1 MVTEEDVAG
10 QKEPGTV
17 TTAQVPLP
25 QAKLTTALAALR
37 HTFVVADATLP
48 DCPLVYASEGFMQ
61 MTGYPSE
68 EILGHNCR
76 FLQGEGT
83 DPKSVDQIR
92 EAVKTG
98 KSLCTR
104 LLNYKKD
111 GTPFWNL
118 LTITPI
124 RDETG
129 RVVKFVGVQVDV
141 TSTTEGHAIHDASGV
156 PVLINYDDRLKE
168 NVAKPIVDD
177 VLHAVQAGEGKTPK
191 RLSRQSGAG
200 SPGRGM
206 PRYALDLA
214 TTVERIQSNFV
225 IADPTL
231 PDCPIVFASDSFI
244 ELCGYRR
251 EEVLGRNCRFLQ
263 GKHTDRSTVDTL
275 KKAIKEQRE
284 ITVRLLNYK
293 KDGTPFWNML
303 TVAPI
308 RDVSGAPRFLVG
320 VQVDVTEESTV
331 EKAAPLGMK
340 AAHDV
345 GNALK
350 RVDWVGLDPWASF
363 TNTVLPLKPH
373 RRQDSGGVSI
383 QKLQHDKGKIKLSD
397 FRRRK
402 QLGTGDVGMVDL
414 VAMDGHQ
421 FAMKS
426 LEKQEMIDRN
436 KVGRV
441 RTEQKIL
448 ETIDHP
454 FLSTCYA
461 KLKTDTHLHF
471 ILEYCSGGELYGL
484 MNRMPGK
491 RLPEAWVKFYAA
503 EVLMAL
509 QYLHLNGFMYRDLKP
524 ENILI
529 HESGHIK
536 LTDFDLS
543 WCQGETIP
551 SVEKIH
557 VPRSATDIENGLSPE
572 REDYI
577 IKIKPKGRANSF
589 VGTEEYL
596 APEIITGQ
604 GHDYMVDWWSF
615 GILIYELSFGISP
628 FRGPRRDATFDNI
641 LKKKLQFPTLEPPM
655 SDECKDLLKS
665 LLRKDPED
673 RLGHEAGAEDVKR
686 HPWFHDIDW
695 SLLAN
700 SKPPYIPGET
710 PKLPEKEIKTTT
722 SPTVEGF

>member
-10 QKEPGTV
+10 QKEPSTV

-25 QAKLTTALAALR
+25 QAKLTTALA
-37 HTFVVADATLP
+37 
-48 DCPLVYASEGFMQ
+48 VY
-61 MTGYPSE
+61 
-68 EILGHNCR
+68 I
-76 FLQGEGT
+76 
-83 DPKSVDQIR
+83 
-92 EAVKTG
+92 
-98 KSLCTR
+98 
-104 LLNYKKD
+104 LNYKKD

-200 SPGRGM
+200 
-206 PRYALDLA
+206 
-214 TTVERIQSNFV
+214 
-225 IADPTL
+225 
-231 PDCPIVFASDSFI
+231 
-244 ELCGYRR
+244 

-604 GHDYMVDWWSF
+604 GHDYM
-615 GILIYELSFGISP
+615 
-628 FRGPRRDATFDNI
+628 
-641 LKKKLQFPTLEPPM
+641 FPTLEPPM

-710 PKLPEKEIKTTT
+710 PKLPEKEMKTTTST